1 MKDDTIALKQ
11 ISLVSKGL
19 SPRTRVHLFSSA
31 DISSK
36 ADCDR
41 LRKLITHSPGIAH
54 YFTALSFEFRSR
66 TIARSLPA
74 KILNALV
81 NLSKLTL
88 SLGDFSN
95 FRPSVISAL
104 AARSYKH
111 LAFILVDFNS
121 VSDICALTR
130 NSASMKSMSIVAP
143 RFFGTPVPCGHEGL
157 VPSPTFLGI
166 NDGESDAGVVLAS
179 ILSPRQCPISL
190 KRVENLVILISHT
203 NPAFV
208 QQLNYFLIQIHA
220 AQALPSLDVTHTNTG
235 TYLGYDIVFRNLTFS
250 LAPPTQTLHISR
262 VKTLIIDISGY
273 NESDE
278 PKSILNW
285 WITAFRDPEAEA
297 ALEAVRLKIDVK
309 DIPSLSGPDY
319 GDLWKQMDET
329 LRGIR
334 SLRTLEIVFYNM
346 PPEWPWNEAEAQ
358 IIEGFKMRDPR
369 RGLVIEVT
377 AFSSSV
383 STCRF
388 LIHSEDLDIFSR
400 PSSRERALLGL
411 PPASDTRDGILHP
424 SVHSPRLFCFMTH
437 DIFIMR
443 GAIERIG
450 RAVGRYVLRIIN
462 KMHH

>member
-1 MKDDTIALKQ
+1 MISIFKRRRPCKDKKTAESCFPPEIFHAIIDELKDDTIALKQ

-31 DISSK
+31 NISSK

-41 LRKLITHSPGIAH
+41 LRKLITYSPGIAH

-74 KILNALV
+74 KILNTLV

-95 FRPSVISAL
+95 LRPSVIFAL

-111 LAFILVDFNS
+111 LAFILVDFDS

-143 RFFGTPVPCGHEGL
+143 RFFGTPVPCDHEGI

-166 NDGESDAGVVLAS
+166 NDGESDAGVVLVS
-179 ILSPRQCPISL
+179 ILSPRECPISL

-220 AQALPSLDVTHTNTG
+220 EQPLPSLDVTHTT
-235 TYLGYDIVFRNLTFS
+235 TVT
-250 LAPPTQTLHISR
+250 PTETLHISR
-262 VKTLIIDISGY
+262 VKTLMIDISKY
-273 NESDE
+273 NESDQ
-278 PKSILNW
+278 PKSILSW
-285 WITAFRDPEAEA
+285 WITAFRATDADA
-297 ALEAVRLKIDVK
+297 ALEAVSLKIDVK
-309 DIPSLSGPDY
+309 DIPSLSGPDH
-319 GDLWKQMDET
+319 GDLWKQMDDA

-334 SLRTLEIVFYNM
+334 SLRTLEIVFYNV

-358 IIEGFKMRDPR
+358 IIEGFKMREPR

-377 AFSSSV
+377 AFSSS
-383 STCRF
+383 
-388 LIHSEDLDIFSR
+388 
-400 PSSRERALLGL
+400 PPLL
-411 PPASDTRDGILHP
+411 
-424 SVHSPRLFCFMTH
+424 M
-437 DIFIMR
+437 
-443 GAIERIG
+443 
-450 RAVGRYVLRIIN
+450 
-462 KMHH
+462 